1 MAEEKYKILAAEFLK
16 QHKLLE
22 EVMKTGSKIKI
33 FRMAFFVSQ
42 DIYFEPSEK
51 DIEMAFEEAERIL
64 LEARKKE
71 REDKKE
77 LEEKNETEHKKDGK
91 KDENDA
97 LYLLDLF
104 EKYVE

>member
-16 QHKLLE
+16 QHELLE
-22 EVMKTGSKIKI
+22 EIIKTGSKIKI
-33 FRMAFFVSQ
+33 FRMAFFISQ

-51 DIEMAFEEAERIL
+51 DIEMAFEEAERNL

-71 REDKKE
+71 RENKKE
-77 LEEKNETEHKKDGK
+77 LEEKGESEHKKDSK